1 MTQEDNT
8 KVEETKETTKDTSDF
23 GQWGMFVWK
32 LLRAS
37 ALVAA
42 GVTLMYFIC
51 RWLIK

>member
-1 MTQEDNT
+1 MTQGDDT
-8 KVEETKETTKDTSDF
+8 KTEETKMTTKGSSDF
-23 GQWGMFVWK
+23 GQWGIFVWK

-51 RWLIK
+51 RWLIY